1 MFARGLLGKV
11 LAGGLLAAI
20 GYMLMPKRRNRM
32 MMVNQWPVSRRDL
45 FKMGRSITRAI
56 AK

>member
-32 MMVNQWPVSRRDL
+32 MMFTQWPMSRRNL
-45 FKMGRSITRAI
+45 WKMGRSITRAF